1 MYKNS
6 RSTVLLPLV
15 VAAAVALGIFLGQFL
30 GRSSAESDIKGILR
44 SLALPQ
50 NKVSQTLSLIET
62 QYVDSV
68 AIDSLV
74 ERALPVIVSELDPHS
89 VYIPASEM
97 AEINEPLD
105 GEFDGI
111 GVVFN
116 MATDTVI
123 VLNVIP
129 SGPSDKAG
137 VVAGDRIVRINDSLV
152 AGQQI
157 AQREIMRRLRGKR
170 GSEVR
175 LGLER
180 RGIDELVEVTVVR
193 DKIPIRS
200 LTAALML
207 TGDIAFVK
215 LDQFARTSHTELLEA
230 LSTLRTQGMRK
241 LILDLRGNS
250 GGFLDQAIA
259 IANEFLPADKLIVYT
274 EDRNHQRIEQYSDGT
289 GSAADLDLA
298 VLVDEG
304 SASSSEILAGALQD
318 NDRGTII
325 GRRSFGKGLVQQQIP
340 YADGSALRL
349 TVARY
354 YTPTGRSIQKP
365 YTSGDAES
373 YDADIWNRY
382 QHNEFFSADSIRF
395 DDALRRTTPGGK
407 VVYGGGGIMPDERID
422 PEYISRFAMTLYAMG
437 YVDDFADLYFREHG
451 MQRIDPRTF
460 TLTDADYE
468 RFEQFM
474 ADKEVKYES
483 DTRRALNRIKEAARA
498 DLYEESL
505 AAEIEAI
512 EAGIRDDKATNL
524 QTYKRE
530 IMETLNGAVILRY
543 SYAEGVTEH
552 TLTEDREVHRAVALL
567 DDGKEYA
574 RILHE
579 QDTVRK

>member
-1 MYKNS
+1 M
-6 RSTVLLPLV
+6 
-15 VAAAVALGIFLGQFL
+15 
-30 GRSSAESDIKGILR
+30 
-44 SLALPQ
+44 
-50 NKVSQTLSLIET
+50 
-62 QYVDSV
+62 

-395 DDALRRTTPGGK
+395 DNALRRTTPGGK
-407 VVYGGGGIMPDERID
+407 VVYGGGGIMPDIFVPLDTTDLTKYYLEVSGRNILYRYTI
-422 PEYISRFAMTLYAMG
+422 EYADAHRKALTAVRTTADLRALLDADRG
-437 YVDDFADLYFREHG
+437 LVDDFVRY
-451 MQRIDPRTF
+451 
-460 TLTDADYE
+460 
-468 RFEQFM
+468 
-474 ADKEVKYES
+474 
-483 DTRRALNRIKEAARA
+483 AARKGVA
-498 DLYEESL
+498 PRYGDIARSRQLMEAQLKAYIGRNTSL
-505 AAEIEAI
+505 EDSGYFLSIYPEDEVIVRAIGELEHPTIPTVKAAE
-512 EAGIRDDKATNL
+512 
-524 QTYKRE
+524 
-530 IMETLNGAVILRY
+530 AV
-543 SYAEGVTEH
+543 AEGEPA
-552 TLTEDREVHRAVALL
+552 E
-567 DDGKEYA
+567 
-574 RILHE
+574 E
-579 QDTVRK
+579 QPAEEEPAEEAPHD

>member
-129 SGPSDKAG
+129 QGPSDKAG
-137 VVAGDRIVRINDSLV
+137 VKAGDRIVEIGDSLV
-152 AGQQI
+152 AGRKIPQNNVVK
-157 AQREIMRRLRGKR
+157 MLRGPR
-170 GSEVR
+170 GTTVR

-180 RGIDELVEVTVVR
+180 QGISDLVEVEVVR
-193 DKIPIRS
+193 GVIPIRS
-200 LTAALML
+200 IESAFR
-207 TGDIAFVK
+207 IADGVGYVK
-215 LDQFARTSHTELLEA
+215 LGQFARTTFDEFRKA
-230 LSTLRTQGMRK
+230 LASLRAEGVTK
-241 LILDLRGNS
+241 LIFDLRGNS

-259 IANEFLPADKLIVYT
+259 VANEFLHEGQLIVYT
-274 EDRNHQRIEQYSDGT
+274 EDRRHEQLREYADGK
-289 GSAADLDLA
+289 GSAQDMEVV
-298 VLVDEG
+298 VLIDEG

-407 VVYGGGGIMPDERID
+407 VVYGGGGIMPDIFVPLDTTDLTKYYLEVSGRNILYRYTI
-422 PEYISRFAMTLYAMG
+422 EYADAHRKALNAVRTTADLRALLDADRG
-437 YVDDFADLYFREHG
+437 LVDDFIRY
-451 MQRIDPRTF
+451 
-460 TLTDADYE
+460 
-468 RFEQFM
+468 
-474 ADKEVKYES
+474 
-483 DTRRALNRIKEAARA
+483 AARKGVA
-498 DLYEESL
+498 PRYGDIARSRQLMEAQLKAYIGRNTSL
-505 AAEIEAI
+505 EDSGYFLSIYPEDEVIVRAIGELEHPTIPTVKAAE
-512 EAGIRDDKATNL
+512 
-524 QTYKRE
+524 
-530 IMETLNGAVILRY
+530 AV
-543 SYAEGVTEH
+543 AEGEPA
-552 TLTEDREVHRAVALL
+552 E
-567 DDGKEYA
+567 
-574 RILHE
+574 E
-579 QDTVRK
+579 QPAEEEPAEEAPHD